1 MRGHHTEMRRSFRG
15 HSRKHKAY
23 EGIAKMKA
31 KQSSK
36 NGRSVMAATLQY
48 GRERAHLGRSLLNF
62 MRITRDAHAPE
73 LTLGEIGDLLFTAIE
88 VFVGHAFERPMV
100 LSELSRNLE
109 MPRDAVRRKLRRL
122 IEIGLVECIDHRYYM
137 TAKANAPLQR
147 EVLLAHLRNLQS
159 AIKEVSKMDTT
170 NLQRD

>member
-1 MRGHHTEMRRSFRG
+1 
-15 HSRKHKAY
+15 
-23 EGIAKMKA
+23 
-31 KQSSK
+31 
-36 NGRSVMAATLQY
+36 MATTLQY

-73 LTLGEIGDLLFTAIE
+73 LIREIGDLLFTAIE
-88 VFVGHAFERPMV
+88 VFVGHAFGRPMV

-137 TAKANAPLQR
+137 TVKANAPLQR
-147 EVLLAHLRNLQS
+147 EVLLAHLRNMQS
-159 AIKEVSKMDTT
+159 AIIEVSKMDTAG
-170 NLQRD
+170 LQRD